1 MNSLLKVA
9 RAEKAIHVLGA
20 ILGVLFL
27 SLSLFSQVNTGT
39 ISGVVQDSSGALIA
53 GATIT
58 IRHVDTGTARTVTSD
73 EGGRYIAPVLPLG
86 NYELQAQQSG
96 FQTEI
101 RKGITLTVGRE
112 EVINLTLRV
121 GQQTQS
127 VTVTEAAPLVNT
139 TTAEISGLV
148 AEREVKDLPLNGR
161 SFDNLITLNPGA
173 VNYSALKS
181 GPSVGSG
188 EGAYFT
194 VAGRRPLDNLFLLN
208 GIEYTGSSN
217 IGITPG
223 GVSGQLLGID
233 AVREFN
239 VLSDTYSAEYGKRAG
254 GQVSVVTQ
262 SGTNQL
268 HGAAFEFLRNSA
280 LDARN
285 FFDVKAQPTDPR
297 IPPFRRNQFGGSLG
311 GPIKKDKMFLFGNYE
326 GFRHTLGLSNVAF
339 VPDNDARRGFMPC
352 NVVYTAAAD
361 RAANC
366 SNLNAPVPVPKLDSR
381 MLPYMKVWPAP
392 NGPEQFSKG

>member
-194 VAGRRPLDNLFLLN
+194 VAGRRPLDNLFLWN
-208 GIEYTGSSN
+208 GIEYTGASN

-239 VLSDTYSAEYGKRAG
+239 VLTDAYSAEYGERARKSLRSRSPAPMHCTVRSSSFCAIARWTPG
-254 GQVSVVTQ
+254 TFSIPRVRDWEDRGSRPS
-262 SGTNQL
+262 SGTNL
-268 HGAAFEFLRNSA
+268 AARWEVRSKKIKRSCTAVTKASVSGWDFRTWPLFPTTVRAKVFCLATWSA
-280 LDARN
+280 AE
-285 FFDVKAQPTDPR
+285 T
-297 IPPFRRNQFGGSLG
+297 S
-311 GPIKKDKMFLFGNYE
+311 
-326 GFRHTLGLSNVAF
+326 
-339 VPDNDARRGFMPC
+339 
-352 NVVYTAAAD
+352 AAT
-361 RAANC
+361 
-366 SNLNAPVPVPKLDSR
+366 
-381 MLPYMKVWPAP
+381 
-392 NGPEQFSKG
+392 

>member
-27 SLSLFSQVNTGT
+27 SLSLFSQVNSGT

-208 GIEYTGSSN
+208 G
-217 IGITPG
+217 
-223 GVSGQLLGID
+223 
-233 AVREFN
+233 
-239 VLSDTYSAEYGKRAG
+239 LSTR
-254 GQVSVVTQ
+254 
-262 SGTNQL
+262 
-268 HGAAFEFLRNSA
+268 
-280 LDARN
+280 
-285 FFDVKAQPTDPR
+285 
-297 IPPFRRNQFGGSLG
+297 
-311 GPIKKDKMFLFGNYE
+311 
-326 GFRHTLGLSNVAF
+326 
-339 VPDNDARRGFMPC
+339 
-352 NVVYTAAAD
+352 AAATSGSR
-361 RAANC
+361 RAASAGNC
-366 SNLNAPVPVPKLDSR
+366 WALTPSGNS
-381 MLPYMKVWPAP
+381 MC
-392 NGPEQFSKG
+392 

>member
-1 MNSLLKVA
+1 MSSLLKMA

-20 ILGVLFL
+20 ILGVLLF
-27 SLSLFSQVNTGT
+27 SLSLFSQVNSGT

-73 EGGRYIAPVLPLG
+73 EGGRYIAPVLPLR

-194 VAGRRPLDNLFLLN
+194 LPGRRPLRS
-208 GIEYTGSSN
+208 EERR
-217 IGITPG
+217 
-223 GVSGQLLGID
+223 V
-233 AVREFN
+233 
-239 VLSDTYSAEYGKRAG
+239 GKECR
-254 GQVSVVTQ
+254 
-262 SGTNQL
+262 
-268 HGAAFEFLRNSA
+268 
-280 LDARN
+280 
-285 FFDVKAQPTDPR
+285 
-297 IPPFRRNQFGGSLG
+297 
-311 GPIKKDKMFLFGNYE
+311 
-326 GFRHTLGLSNVAF
+326 
-339 VPDNDARRGFMPC
+339 
-352 NVVYTAAAD
+352 
-361 RAANC
+361 
-366 SNLNAPVPVPKLDSR
+366 SR
-381 MLPYMKVWPAP
+381 
-392 NGPEQFSKG
+392 